1 MAYKPGS
8 LGKDPP
14 GAPLI
19 SLSPALPIRGQ
30 HPRPRQTQHRSTSHH
45 QERKAAVNIIQGMRL
60 SRMRIV
66 LIAVVLAVAGLL
78 VSASQIGPAGAA
90 TAHAAEGGP
99 KPTIVLE
106 HGGWADASS
115 WTGEIKRLQADGY
128 TVDAPPNPLRG
139 LANDSATLADFLSTI
154 TGPIVLVGHSYGG
167 MVITNAAAGN
177 PNVKALVY
185 VDAFIPA
192 QGETTFGLTFAQP
205 GSCVGSAN
213 AFNAVPYPGAAPGDF
228 DAYLK
233 AGPDAPYPGF
243 ARCFANGLP
252 ASQAAVLA
260 ATQRPIAFSAGSD
273 PSGVPAWLTIP
284 SWSLIGTVDHVIP
297 PAELL
302 FMSQRAHA
310 HITEIKA
317 GHLSLI
323 SHPAAVTRVIIAAAQ
338 ATG

>member
-1 MAYKPGS
+1 
-8 LGKDPP
+8 
-14 GAPLI
+14 
-19 SLSPALPIRGQ
+19 
-30 HPRPRQTQHRSTSHH
+30 
-45 QERKAAVNIIQGMRL
+45 VNIIEGMHL
-60 SRMRIV
+60 PRMRIM

-78 VSASQIGPAGAA
+78 VSASQIAPARA
-90 TAHAAEGGP
+90 TTYHAASDGP

-106 HGGWADASS
+106 HGAWADASS
-115 WTGEIKRLQADGY
+115 WTEEVQLLQADGY
-128 TVDAPPNPLRG
+128 TVYAPPNPLRG
-139 LANDSATLADFLSTI
+139 LANDSATLADFLKTI
-154 TGPIVLVGHSYGG
+154 TGPVVLVGHSYGG

-185 VDAFIPA
+185 IDAFIPA
-192 QGETTFGLTFAQP
+192 QGETAFGLTAARP

-213 AFNAVPYPGAAPGDF
+213 AFTAVPYPGAAAGDF

-233 AGPDAPYPGF
+233 AGPDLPYPGF
-243 ARCFANGLP
+243 AQCFANGLP

-260 ATQRPIAFSAGSD
+260 ATQRPIAFSAGSA

-284 SWSLIGTVDHVIP
+284 SWSLIGTADHAIP

-310 HITEIKA
+310 DITEVNA

-323 SHPAAVTRVIIAAAQ
+323 SDPGAVTRVILDAARAV
-338 ATG
+338 G